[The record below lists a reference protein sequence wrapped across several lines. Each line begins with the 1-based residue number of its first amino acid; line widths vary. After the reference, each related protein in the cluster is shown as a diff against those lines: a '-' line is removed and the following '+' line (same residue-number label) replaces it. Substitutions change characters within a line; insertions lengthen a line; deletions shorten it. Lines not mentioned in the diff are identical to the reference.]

1 MAMLASKKKQ
11 VKLCCKEFILFHL
24 DHVTCE
30 LFYDYGVR
38 NNCLFQKQLL
48 ISIVVCQNSRVKMA
62 IPLDILC
69 GSPCYFINPT

>member
-38 NNCLFQKQLL
+38 NDCLFQRQLL
-48 ISIVVCQNSRVKMA
+48 ISIVVCQTSRVMMA
-62 IPLDILC
+62 IPLDI
-69 GSPCYFINPT
+69 PCECACADK